1 MASIELFQNKE
12 VKIAG
17 KVFEAGMKKHA
28 GEPHFIQAFIDF
40 LHYANDES
48 NLRVLFE
55 RILKALPPTQAKE
68 VWNRFMSFE
77 NSFGGDS
84 ALLEATETRWA
95 ASKHLD
101 PRRAQLPCLLHRYRF
116 GPDLWPCSTQEVA
129 MILNQATVD
138 GAEAAAAA
146 QAAAEAEEKAAAI
159 VAEAEQK
166 AVDMPRPDRS
176 QLRDTNSKLSGT
188 GTNMAVAVR
197 TQAINPHCN

>member
-1 MASIELFQNKE
+1 
-12 VKIAG
+12 
-17 KVFEAGMKKHA
+17 
-28 GEPHFIQAFIDF
+28 
-40 LHYANDES
+40 
-48 NLRVLFE
+48 
-55 RILKALPPTQAKE
+55 
-68 VWNRFMSFE
+68 
-77 NSFGGDS
+77 
-84 ALLEATETRWA
+84 
-95 ASKHLD
+95 
-101 PRRAQLPCLLHRYRF
+101 
-116 GPDLWPCSTQEVA
+116 